1 MKTFVLKGLLFAT
14 LAVMMVMTSCV
25 SQKKV
30 LYLQKEQM
38 SDSIT
43 SIEYQNKRR
52 FDYKV
57 QPGDAL
63 YIRVSSMDK
72 NFSEFFN
79 SGGNNSNI
87 VGSGSSGNSSGNPV
101 IYLNGFNVSDE
112 GTIDFPYAGK
122 IYVKDLTI
130 DEIQQKIQNIIGEY
144 QKETIVYVKLGLFN
158 LTILGE
164 VAKPGQYQ
172 IYQSDINLFQA
183 IALAGNATDFANKKT
198 IKIIHQTT
206 EGSQIVRV
214 NLNDAD
220 ILANPEYY
228 LKPNDI
234 IYVEPLKIKKYGFT
248 SVPYSTIISAVSL
261 VITVLTFMITI
272 NRL

>member
-1 MKTFVLKGLLFAT
+1 MKRLFKSVLFV
-14 LAVMMVMTSCV
+14 AVVMTMVMTSCV
-25 SQKKV
+25 SQKKI
-30 LYLQKEQM
+30 LYLQNEQM
-38 SDSIT
+38 NDSVA
-43 SIEYQNKRR
+43 SIEYQNKRS

-57 QPGDAL
+57 QPGDNL

-79 SGGNNSNI
+79 MGNSGNMASGGNTQTT
-87 VGSGSSGNSSGNPV
+87 SGNAT

-130 DEIQQKIQNIIGEY
+130 DEIQQKIQTIIGEY

-164 VAKPGQYQ
+164 VLRPGQYQ
-172 IYQSDINLFQA
+172 VYQSDINLFQA
-183 IALAGNATDFANKKT
+183 LAMAGNATDFANKKNV
-198 IKIIHQTT
+198 KIIHQTT

-214 NLNDAD
+214 NMNNAE
-220 ILANPEYY
+220 ILEDPQYY

-234 IYVEPLKIKKYGFT
+234 IYVEPLGIKRYGFT
-248 SVPYSTIISAVSL
+248 TMPYSTIFSAASL
-261 VITVLTFMITI
+261 LVTVLTFFMITAQ
-272 NRL
+272 